1 MAKAKKKT
9 VAKTKASVKKKL
21 SGLDLGKYLDEV
33 KIGSYKL
40 DDVLEGTSKNVQAI
54 ADANRAIVDGYIDI
68 AKRQYDMLK
77 DLLDDLR
84 KVSGDR
90 SDIVKEL
97 RKVVEQARKD
107 VQVLQKMASKT
118 NAAAQKIVKKRS
130 EANLKAWKKL
140 VADARKALSGKG
152 TPAKK
157 KAVAKKKTAAKKKA
171 ATKKKPAAKKKAAAR
186 KKTAARKKAAPK
198 AAASS

>member
-1 MAKAKKKT
+1 MAKAKTKS

-33 KIGSYKL
+33 KFGSYKL

-54 ADANRAIVDGYIDI
+54 ADANRAIVEGYIDI
-68 AKRQYDMLK
+68 AKRQYEMLK
-77 DLLDDLR
+77 DLLDDLK

-97 RKVVEQARKD
+97 KKVVEQARKD

-118 NAAAQKIVKKRS
+118 NAAAQKIVKKR
-130 EANLKAWKKL
+130 
-140 VADARKALSGKG
+140 
-152 TPAKK
+152 T
-157 KAVAKKKTAAKKKA
+157 
-171 ATKKKPAAKKKAAAR
+171 
-186 KKTAARKKAAPK
+186 
-198 AAASS
+198 